1 MNDSRAAF
9 LRVGLLVIA
18 GLGLVIGLIW
28 FFGGAQLTHGTLYE
42 TYFRESVQGMEV
54 GAPVKYRG
62 VTVGRVTELGL
73 VTAEYG
79 SRTAP
84 AQIDR
89 QTYRMVFAR
98 FLVDSRRIG
107 QVPDTATA
115 VKLGLRVRLAAQGI
129 TGLTYL
135 ELDFADPTQYPVLD
149 VPWKPRDEY
158 IPSMP
163 STLLQVQNAAT
174 QFLAKLNKLDI
185 DRLATSLTGLVDDL
199 RTSLDH
205 GDVHQT
211 LTQAAEL
218 MQTVNDAVR
227 AADLP
232 GLTADLRQ
240 TSGSVRTLAQNP
252 DLRRTLA
259 SAAEATDRLAT
270 ASARLQALIVALQ
283 ATSQRIDNSTAD
295 VQQGLLPIL
304 RDAQAAAANLRDT
317 TEELRRYPAQILLSA
332 PPERTREPAK

>member
-18 GLGLVIGLIW
+18 GIGLVIGLVW
-28 FFGGAQLTHGTLYE
+28 FFGGARLTHGSLYE
-42 TYFRESVQGMEV
+42 TYFRESVQGLDV

-73 VTAEYG
+73 VNAEYG
-79 SRTAP
+79 NHNTSV
-84 AQIDR
+84 QIDR

-98 FLVDSRRIG
+98 FIVDRSLIG
-107 QVPDTATA
+107 SVPDTKEA
-115 VKLGLRVRLAAQGI
+115 VKLGLRVRLASQGI

-135 ELDFADPTQYPVLD
+135 ELDFANPEDYPAEQ
-149 VPWKPRDEY
+149 VPWTPRDEY

-185 DRLATSLTGLVDDL
+185 DTLAASLTGLVTDL
-199 RTSLDH
+199 RANINQ
-205 GDVHQT
+205 GDLHQA
-211 LTQAAEL
+211 LTQTTAL
-218 MQTVNDAVR
+218 LRTLNDAAR
-227 AADLP
+227 DADLP

-240 TSGSVRTLAQNP
+240 TSAALRTLAQDPN
-252 DLRRTLA
+252 LRRTLA
-259 SAAEATDRLAT
+259 NAAETTDRLAA
-270 ASARLQALIVALQ
+270 ASARLQTLIAALQ
-283 ATSQRIDNSTAD
+283 ATAQRIDNSTAD

-317 TEELRRYPAQILLSA
+317 SESLRRYPAQILLGA
-332 PPERTREPAK
+332 PPEQTREPAK